1 MTLCGL
7 ECRGA
12 DRDSVVSKT
21 PASNRDCL
29 RYHTYNTLAL
39 MESETHSNRRR
50 HRRGG
55 INSVQDGGEEAAVER
70 AAGGGLV
77 DGSSTVFFIFF

>member
-1 MTLCGL
+1 MRIQQFFFKYSGGNDTMTLCGL

-21 PASNRDCL
+21 PAYNRDSL

-39 MESETHSNRRR
+39 VES
-50 HRRGG
+50 
-55 INSVQDGGEEAAVER
+55 
-70 AAGGGLV
+70 
-77 DGSSTVFFIFF
+77 